1 MSIYKGNM
9 LERGFAVMLLVLTG
23 ILWSTGGFII
33 KLIPWSP
40 FAIAGVRSGLAS
52 ILLYYY
58 DKPKSLSF
66 SRYVILGA
74 FFYTMMVICFV
85 TANKLTSAGNVILIQ
100 YAAPIYVALF
110 GFYFLEEKSTKVD
123 WVSIIIIFFGLLFFF
138 YDEILINEFKGKV
151 LALASGMG
159 FAGLTICMRK
169 EKNGNPIHAVLI
181 GNILTFAAC
190 IPFYSNGIN
199 NEVKQWLLMIFLGFI
214 QLGVSYILYSIAIKY
229 VTALDAIIYPVV
241 EPVFNPIL
249 AYLMVDE
256 SMSPESLIGG
266 FFVIA
271 GVIGREIKKNQS

>member
-1 MSIYKGNM
+1 M
-9 LERGFAVMLLVLTG
+9 
-23 ILWSTGGFII
+23 
-33 KLIPWSP
+33 
-40 FAIAGVRSGLAS
+40 
-52 ILLYYY
+52 
-58 DKPKSLSF
+58 
-66 SRYVILGA
+66 
-74 FFYTMMVICFV
+74 
-85 TANKLTSAGNVILIQ
+85 
-100 YAAPIYVALF
+100 
-110 GFYFLEEKSTKVD
+110 
-123 WVSIIIIFFGLLFFF
+123 
-138 YDEILINEFKGKV
+138 INEFKGKV
-151 LALASGMG
+151 LALASGIG

-199 NEVKQWLLMIFLGFI
+199 NEVEQWLLMIFLGFI
-214 QLGVSYILYSIAIKY
+214 QLGASYILYSIAIKY

-266 FFVIA
+266 FFVLA